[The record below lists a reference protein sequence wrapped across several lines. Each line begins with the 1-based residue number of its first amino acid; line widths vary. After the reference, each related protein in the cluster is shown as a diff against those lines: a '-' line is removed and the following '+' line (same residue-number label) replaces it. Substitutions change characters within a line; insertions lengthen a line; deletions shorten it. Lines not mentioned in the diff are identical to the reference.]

1 MKVLIIGSGGHAKV
15 VADILLAIPDMKPI
29 GFASRDSAST
39 KVLGLPI
46 LGDDRSAKDIPHDGL
61 IIAIGDNRL
70 RAKIH
75 ETYAGRGETFI
86 SAIHPSAII
95 APDVI
100 IEPGCM
106 VCAGV
111 VVNSGSRIGAHTIL
125 NTGCTVDHDCTVGP
139 FAHVAPGVNLAGNVT
154 VGEEAFMGIG
164 SCAMQGLTIGDRAVV
179 GAGAAVIRDVPSGQT
194 VVGVPAR
201 ELSSEK

>member
-1 MKVLIIGSGGHAKV
+1 MKILIVGSGGHAKV
-15 VADILLAIPDMKPI
+15 VADILSATDTLIPHGFI
-29 GFASRDSAST
+29 GKTRKDST
-39 KVLGLPI
+39 LPVLGN
-46 LGDDRSAKDIPHDGL
+46 DEDAKDIPHDGIVL
-61 IIAIGDNRL
+61 AIGDNRL

-75 ETYAGRGETFI
+75 EIYADRNETFI
-86 SAIHPSAII
+86 SAIHPSAVI

-106 VCAGV
+106 ICAGV

-154 VGEEAFMGIG
+154 VGEETFMGIG
-164 SCAMQGLTIGDRAVV
+164 SCAIQGLTIGDRAMV
-179 GAGAAVIRDVPSGQT
+179 GAGAAVIRNVPSGQT